1 METLRLDLLDMF
13 GCGYVI
19 EHCIA
24 AINKKRQDEAL
35 RYYATDCLWLIAN
48 AWYQGKPIK
57 QRFYDLLHPQPV
69 DNRTPQE
76 IADDIARRAGLKV
89 VKRD

>member
-1 METLRLDLLDMF
+1 MF
-13 GCGYVI
+13 GSGYVI
-19 EHCIA
+19 DHCIA
-24 AINKKRQDEAL
+24 AINNKHKEEAF

-48 AWYQGKPIK
+48 AWYQGKPMK
-57 QRFYDLLHPQPV
+57 QRYYDLLHPKPV

-89 VKRD
+89 VKHN